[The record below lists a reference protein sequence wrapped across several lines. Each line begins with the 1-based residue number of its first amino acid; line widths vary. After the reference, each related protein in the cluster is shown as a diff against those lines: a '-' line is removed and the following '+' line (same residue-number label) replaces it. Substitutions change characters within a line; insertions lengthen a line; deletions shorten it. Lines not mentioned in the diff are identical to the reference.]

1 MAKPWDDT
9 LKKLIR
15 ANPPAFV
22 QWLLPHANYV
32 RELPYVLEHEELEVD
47 ALLEVVINHKHMLL
61 HIEFQTYNE
70 KSMRERLLRYNVLAR
85 MKYDLPVLSCVIYL
99 LNDGEIE
106 TTLLIWDVPSGHE
119 VLIFRFV
126 NVELSKLTVGEL
138 LQLHLVGLLP
148 LLPLTKD
155 GENRNMVKRMFQ
167 EIESAEGIEE
177 KARKDL
183 ELIGYTLASLVFKRN
198 NKTELDWLIR
208 SFREMHE
215 ILRDTPIFQEILQEG
230 REEGRE
236 AGLEQG
242 RLEEARDMLLVMINA
257 RFPRLKKIA
266 REQIQQIEDVQ
277 VLRRLAFQIVATQK
291 LNDAKQYLLN
301 WREPEQDN

>member
-47 ALLEVVINHKHMLL
+47 ALLEVVINRKHMLL

-106 TTLLIWDVPSGHE
+106 TTPLIWDVPSGHE

-277 VLRRLAFQIVATQK
+277 VLRQLAFQIVATQK